1 MREHPSTNQDNQIPP
16 QFSWLFEENRTQS
29 SWQSKY
35 LTEQDMEDYS
45 VSLPD
50 EIIGSKK
57 TYSGGEMAGIISYT
71 LTGATDTDRLTST
84 NGIRDKVE
92 KYMKDRIVQ
101 AYRIYPDFFK
111 RTVNPYTGRPLVD
124 FHDYYVFADQ
134 MIRFSM
140 LSPEVHRMLEKGYD
154 HMTRS
159 EREVFLKEI
168 AVIHGRSM
176 YETASKQDHLY
187 LRDQDFSITAREVGE
202 RRGELK
208 PYLDEISSLRD
219 RYIKALKAHESVEA
233 GRIRNEAVMYVDTV
247 MPKLGCEFKIHV
259 HPKLALTPTVI
270 DRIMMAARMDPY
282 LRNNI
287 SALKI
292 ARTSNQDENYAN
304 GVIPNIVI
312 YPRRR
317 NTPEESQEVVQL
329 LTQRLGRHLEDLD
342 TPEANANEVPR
353 FNLQM
358 TPIIFLAQSGGD
370 LKECLKDLGLLERY
384 FDSSKNYGV
393 LRG

>member
-1 MREHPSTNQDNQIPP
+1 MREHPSTSQDAQIPP
-16 QFSWLFEENRTQS
+16 QFSWLFEESKEQG
-29 SWQSKY
+29 SWQPKY
-35 LTEQDMEDYS
+35 LTERDMEDYS

-50 EIIGSKK
+50 EIVGSKK

-71 LTGATDTDRLTST
+71 LTGAIDTDRLTST

-101 AYRIYPDFFK
+101 AYNIYPDFFK
-111 RTVNPYTGRPLVD
+111 RTVNPYTGRPLDD

-140 LSPEVHRMLEKGYD
+140 LSPDIHRMLEKGYEN
-154 HMTRS
+154 MTPK
-159 EREVFLKEI
+159 EREAFLKELAI
-168 AVIHGRSM
+168 VHGRSM

-187 LRDQDFSITAREVGE
+187 LRDQDFTLTAREVAE

-208 PYLDEISSLRD
+208 PHLNEISSLRD
-219 RYIKALKAHESVEA
+219 KYMKALASGDSSTA
-233 GRIRNEAVMYVDTV
+233 GRIRNEAMMYTDMVIGT
-247 MPKLGCEFKIHV
+247 LGTEYKIHI
-259 HPKLALTPTVI
+259 HPQLALTPTVV
-270 DRIMMAARMDPY
+270 DRILMAARMDPY

-292 ARTSNQDENYAN
+292 ARTSNKEENYAN

-317 NTPEESQEVVQL
+317 NTPAESGEVVQL
-329 LTQRLGRHLEDLD
+329 LTERLAKHLADLD

-353 FNLQM
+353 FNLQL

-370 LKECLKDLGLLERY
+370 LKECLRDLGLLDRY

-393 LRG
+393 LLT